1 MRHEMDL
8 LLQEI
13 RLSCELARDL
23 ITLIETSPFEQNII
37 ELKLLELLACAKQKN
52 RSLLLLIKRFGSAP
66 VQCQQLKLQP
76 FSTELDTLIDDWQ
89 QQKAL
94 CKLRQQIL
102 PCLERYLQETRDMEL
117 TYFQQLTHPMHNISG
132 STSGVQGRSRHAQSL
147 T

>member
-13 RLSCELARDL
+13 RLSSELARDL
-23 ITLIETSPFEQNII
+23 IALIETSPYEQTTI

-52 RSLLLLIKRFGSAP
+52 RSLLLLIKRFGCAP
-66 VQCQQLKLQP
+66 VECQTLNQQP
-76 FSTELDTLIDDWQ
+76 FSTLLDTLIDDWQ

-102 PCLERYLQETRDMEL
+102 PSLKQYLQQTRDVEL
-117 TYFQQLTHPMHNISG
+117 TYYQQLTHPMDNISE
-132 STSGVQGRSRHAQSL
+132 STSGAQGRSPHVQTL